1 MNKTLLL
8 IICDFLLISILAL
21 VDFKPEISEFNPEEE
36 LLSSSDADLVEV
48 LRLSLESEDARNRE
62 LDEAL
67 SQTRSELEDR
77 SERLSQTEQERE
89 ALARQRAELEQDLT
103 GTMRDLESTRERL
116 SMTEAE
122 RLEADALLRQQQREA
137 QQLQRELQERLAA
150 LDSAEAN
157 LREYQA
163 AESEWRERERRLQTD
178 LEVREAERS
187 LLEQNLVAARAEV
200 DMARLESER
209 AQQRA
214 ELLAREVGGL
224 AETSVQMREEIRQAQ
239 PLSLNAVFRRFEQNR
254 ALLTFRSRTG
264 GILGGRERVDS
275 AQTVIV
281 EWGGQLFA
289 VFETSRAGLGR
300 ERLER
305 LVEFD
310 ARITLGERTLQV
322 TELSFLDADGS
333 VAMVNVPREQ
343 IEQAGIE
350 PFVLAQ
356 DPLRFPE
363 AVLVHSANE
372 EYGEFSMRVSP
383 GREDY
388 LSMESRLFTRLLG
401 NFAPTQGDL
410 VFSKSGELIG
420 IMVESSS
427 ARILRNLNPGP
438 HLPVG
443 PNFNSRDAAEVL
455 RHYGQ

>member
-21 VDFKPEISEFNPEEE
+21 VDFRPEISDFNPEEE

-62 LDEAL
+62 LDAAL
-67 SQTRSELEDR
+67 NQTRTELEDR

-89 ALARQRAELEQDLT
+89 DLARQRAELEQNLT
-103 GTMRDLESTRERL
+103 GTMQDLESTRERL
-116 SMTEAE
+116 NMTEAE
-122 RLEADALLRQQQREA
+122 REEAEALLRQQQRDA
-137 QQLQRELQERLAA
+137 QRLQQELQERLAA
-150 LDSAEAN
+150 LDEAEAG
-157 LREYQA
+157 LREYEA
-163 AESEWRERERRLQTD
+163 AQSEWRERERRLQTD

-187 LLEQNLVAARAEV
+187 LLEQNLIAARAEV

-209 AQQRA
+209 AQQRS

-224 AETSVQMREEIRQAQ
+224 AETSTALREEFRQAQ
-239 PLSLNAVFRRFEQNR
+239 PMSLNAIFRRFEQNR
-254 ALLTFRSRTG
+254 ALVTFRSRTAG
-264 GILGGRERVDS
+264 VLGGRERVDS

-289 VFETSRAGLGR
+289 VFEASRAGLGR
-300 ERLER
+300 DRMDRLQ
-305 LVEFD
+305 EFD
-310 ARITLGERTLQV
+310 ARITLGNRTLQV
-322 TELSFLDADGS
+322 TELSFLDADGN

-343 IEQAGIE
+343 VEQAGIE

-356 DPLRFPE
+356 EPLRFPE
-363 AVLVHSANE
+363 AVLIHSANE

-388 LSMESRLFTRLLG
+388 LSIEGRLFTRLLG

-410 VFSKSGELIG
+410 VFSKTGELIG
-420 IMVESSS
+420 IMVESGS
-427 ARILRNLNPGP
+427 ARILSDLTPGP

-443 PNFNSRDAAEVL
+443 SDFRREAAAEAL
-455 RHYGQ
+455 RRLTR